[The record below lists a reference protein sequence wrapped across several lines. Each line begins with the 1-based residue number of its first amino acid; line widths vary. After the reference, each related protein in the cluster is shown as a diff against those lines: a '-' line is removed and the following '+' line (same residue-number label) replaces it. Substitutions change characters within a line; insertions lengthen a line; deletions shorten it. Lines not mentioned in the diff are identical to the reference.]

1 MNKLEFKIIYKDGK
15 YLFDEKFPNQ
25 LNGVI
30 TPQEYSMVINGLHS
44 RLKSVSFFIYLL
56 FALVSCLL
64 FLCRLFKLSF
74 VPFITIIIVTSVV
87 DLALII
93 YCIVFVAYNSNKYR
107 RFIKRLNEQFQGRSI
122 SFSSPRILFK
132 FRIHYPKLVVED
144 IIDNNNINISIN
156 DNNNNNDNDNNN
168 NNNIISS
175 INNENNNEISEI
187 SPLLKQI

>member
-1 MNKLEFKIIYKDGK
+1 MNKLEFKIIYKDRK

-30 TPQEYSMVINGLHS
+30 TPQEYSVIINGLHS
-44 RLKSVSFFIYLL
+44 RLKI
-56 FALVSCLL
+56 
-64 FLCRLFKLSF
+64 
-74 VPFITIIIVTSVV
+74 TSVI

-107 RFIKRLNEQFQGRSI
+107 RFIKLLNEQFQSRSI

-132 FRIHYPKLVVED
+132 FRIHYPKLAVED
-144 IIDNNNINISIN
+144 IIDNNNINI
-156 DNNNNNDNDNNN
+156 N

-175 INNENNNEISEI
+175 INNENSSEISEI
-187 SPLLKQI
+187 SPLLNNSENT